1 MIEIYHKLL
10 KIYGKQ
16 NWWPII
22 SQQNP
27 REEIIIGAIL
37 TQNTSWNN
45 VEKALKNLIKNHLVD
60 FNKIL
65 SIEEEKLKELI
76 RPAGFFNQKASTIR
90 RVAKFFLMHK
100 YENITRE
107 ELLSIKGIGKET
119 ADSILLY
126 AFNQPYFVIDT
137 YTKRLFFRLGLIK
150 ENISYNEL
158 QDYIKKNIPKNIKI
172 YKEFHALIVIHCK
185 NICKKKPMCSLCE
198 LKKECPFYK
207 NFQP

>member
-27 REEIIIGAIL
+27 REEIIIGAVL

-76 RPAGFFNQKASTIR
+76 RPAGFFNQKANTIR
-90 RVAKFFLMHK
+90 RVAKFFLIHN

-158 QDYIKKNIPKNIKI
+158 QDYITKNIPKNIKI

-185 NICKKKPMCSLCE
+185 NICKKKPKCTLCE

>member
-22 SQQNP
+22 SQQNA

-45 VEKALKNLIKNHLVD
+45 VEKALKNLIKNHFVD

-90 RVAKFFLMHK
+90 RVAKFFLMHN

-158 QDYIKKNIPKNIKI
+158 HDYITKNIPKNIKI

>member
-45 VEKALKNLIKNHLVD
+45 VEKALKNLIKNQLVD

-76 RPAGFFNQKASTIR
+76 RPAGFFNQKANTIR
-90 RVAKFFLMHK
+90 RVAKFFLIHN

-158 QDYIKKNIPKNIKI
+158 QDYITKNIPKNIKI

-185 NICKKKPMCSLCE
+185 NICKKKPKCTLCE
-198 LKKECPFYK
+198 LKKDCPFYK
-207 NFQP
+207 NFQL